1 VRKIKARDL
10 AEKLGC
16 EVRGDGEVLIRG
28 AAGIDSATEGDL
40 TFLASPKARDHFT
53 TTAAS
58 VIIARKEMERDDV
71 TLIVSANPAL
81 TFAQALWVLYP
92 RKDAKPGVSPLAY
105 VAEGAKISEYA
116 EVMAFAHVGAGAVV
130 NKGCIIYPG
139 VVLGDDSEVG
149 EESILYPSVTVYD
162 GCVIGKRVIIHSGAV
177 IGADGFGFVMEGDR
191 HLKIPQIGTVV
202 IEDDVEIGA
211 LSAVDRA
218 ALGETRVKK
227 GTKIDNLVQVG
238 HNVTIGQH
246 SILASQTGISGSVKI
261 GDYVMLG
268 GQTGVAGHLEID
280 SGIMVGAKSGI
291 PQSLSSKECRIWSGI
306 PVMDHRKWRRLAVSL
321 DRFPDLIK
329 KVRKIEKE
337 LEKLSGDMEGKVG

>member
-1 VRKIKARDL
+1 VRKIKAGEL
-10 AEKLGC
+10 AKKLGC
-16 EVRGDGEVLIRG
+16 ELRGDGEVLITG
-28 AAGIDSATEGDL
+28 AAGIEGAKQGDL
-40 TFLASPKARDHFT
+40 TYLASPKARDHFPT
-53 TTAAS
+53 TSAS
-58 VIIARKEMERDDV
+58 VIVARKEMERDDV
-71 TLIVSANPAL
+71 TLIVSHNPAL
-81 TFAQALWVLYP
+81 TFAQAMWVLYP
-92 RKDAKPGVSPLAY
+92 PRKAEPGVSSSAY
-105 VAEGAKISEYA
+105 VAEGAEISGRA
-116 EVMAFAHVGAGAVV
+116 EVMAFAHVGKGAVV
-130 NKGCIIYPG
+130 KEGCIIYPG
-139 VVLGDDSEVG
+139 VSLGEDTHVG
-149 EESILYPSVTVYD
+149 EDSILYPSVTVYD

-211 LSAVDRA
+211 HSAIDRG

-306 PVMDHRKWRRLAVSL
+306 PVMDHRKWRRMAVSI
-321 DRFPDLIK
+321 DQFPDLIK
-329 KVRKIEKE
+329 KVRKLEKKM
-337 LEKLSGDMEGKVG
+337 EKLSGNMEGKER